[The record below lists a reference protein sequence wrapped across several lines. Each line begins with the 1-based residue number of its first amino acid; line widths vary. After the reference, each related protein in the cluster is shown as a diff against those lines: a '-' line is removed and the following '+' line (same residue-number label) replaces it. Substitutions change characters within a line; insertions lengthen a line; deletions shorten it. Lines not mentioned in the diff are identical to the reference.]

1 MTTSTTRN
9 LTINTN
15 TARSY
20 FKFYTNTSYDG
31 DVDIST
37 INAIGVALGSNASF
51 VYPTSD
57 IVRSQEYLNELA
69 KNIFGSNEA
78 SDFFTNVTNIH
89 SSWDSSVSSA
99 LSTLNANVSTNG
111 VDASEELVS
120 LMLTNTPNRFTLAYN
135 ASITGTSL
143 TSGTGLSVTTIYGGG
158 SGAYV
163 DTSLSMGNILD
174 NLVVTTTGSG
184 YASGSQIKIECPDGA
199 NYIELTLNS
208 VQAAVLN
215 GTINNSNIPTQVPL
229 ETNDVIRMIFSI
241 NTNGSQTN
249 LNNDSVSF
257 TQTFYVDYTLN

>member
-174 NLVVTTTGSG
+174 
-184 YASGSQIKIECPDGA
+184 K
-199 NYIELTLNS
+199 
-208 VQAAVLN
+208 
-215 GTINNSNIPTQVPL
+215 
-229 ETNDVIRMIFSI
+229 R
-241 NTNGSQTN
+241 
-249 LNNDSVSF
+249 
-257 TQTFYVDYTLN
+257 